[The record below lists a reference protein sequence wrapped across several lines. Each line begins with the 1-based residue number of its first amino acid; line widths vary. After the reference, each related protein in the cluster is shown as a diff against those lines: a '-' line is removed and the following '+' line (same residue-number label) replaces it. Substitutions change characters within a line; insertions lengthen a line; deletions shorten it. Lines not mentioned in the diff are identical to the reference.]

1 MGTKWRLN
9 KEVRIGIG
17 IEIKIEVIP
26 IEIEDMYWDRDWAS
40 KRKNRIPGYMTQGA
54 MTRHIRVRWND
65 YTSIMASRR
74 QGL

>member
-1 MGTKWRLN
+1 LAGQQCRGWAELRMRWRDALVVGRGTRF
-9 KEVRIGIG
+9 ICDG
-17 IEIKIEVIP
+17 
-26 IEIEDMYWDRDWAS
+26 DWAS